1 MSHPY
6 VEEGYIFD
14 SKYVV
19 DDIVVF
25 WRDKVIYIP
34 KVATTL
40 VQSTPTEIRELDLNQ
55 FRLKL
60 KSLEDDEEGMP
71 YLDTHHH
78 NTEVH
83 VGGITLARVVEIIN
97 DYTVTFEDGKYA
109 INLIGAN
116 SNVGDRVNVNQ
127 VSVRSQ
133 NSAGLTSSP
142 LIEYSAFEGG
152 VTYDEVNGV
161 SGTTMPIGTPK
172 LPVNNMT
179 DAKIIAEYRGFNKGY
194 IRGGITIDDTVDVA
208 GFIFQGEGG
217 DNRTIVTVLET
228 ANTYNCVFR
237 DCSLTGHLKG
247 KATAERCA
255 IGDLHYI
262 NGYLYECA
270 FIGGTITLG
279 DGSNAYMINCWSD
292 NFGPGTPIVDLGGSG
307 QALAIQNFNGELTLQ
322 NKVGSEFVMITLNAG
337 YIYIDLNTVTHG
349 VIVASGVGRLLNLA
363 TGQDL
368 ISGDYGTLTI
378 HNHTLSTESVWN
390 YTGP

>member
-1 MSHPY
+1 MAYPY
-6 VEEGYIFD
+6 VEEGYIED

-25 WRDKVIYIP
+25 WDTKVVYIP
-34 KVATTL
+34 KVSLTL
-40 VQSTPTEIRELDLNQ
+40 VQSTPTEIWELDLNQ

-71 YLDTHHH
+71 YPDTHHH
-78 NTEVH
+78 NTEVN

-97 DYTVTFEDGKYA
+97 DYTITFEDGKYA
-109 INLIGAN
+109 VNLIGAN

-142 LIEYSAFEGG
+142 LIEYGAFEGG

-161 SGTTMPIGTPK
+161 PGTAMPIGTPK
-172 LPVNNMT
+172 MPVNNMT
-179 DAKIIAEYRGFNKGY
+179 DAKIIAEYRGFNTGY
-194 IRGGITIDDTVDVA
+194 IKGGITIDDTEDVS

-217 DNRTIVTVLET
+217 DNRTIITVLEN

-237 DCSLTGHLKG
+237 DASLTGALDG

-255 IGDLHYI
+255 IGELRYI

-270 FIGGTITLG
+270 FIGGTIVLG
-279 DGSNAYMINCWSD
+279 SGSNAYMINCWSD
-292 NFGPGTPIVDLGGSG
+292 NFGPGTPIVDMGGSG
-307 QALAIQNFNGELTLQ
+307 QALAVQNFNGELTII
-322 NKVGSEFVMITLNAG
+322 NKNGPEFLMITLNAG
-337 YIYIDLNTVTHG
+337 YVYIDLNTVTNG
-349 VIVASGVGRLLNLA
+349 VIVASGVGRLLNLD
-363 TGQDL
+363 TGNDL
-368 ISGDYGTLTI
+368 VTGDYGTLTVQ
-378 HNHTLSTESVWN
+378 NSTLSTESVWN
-390 YTGP
+390 YQGP